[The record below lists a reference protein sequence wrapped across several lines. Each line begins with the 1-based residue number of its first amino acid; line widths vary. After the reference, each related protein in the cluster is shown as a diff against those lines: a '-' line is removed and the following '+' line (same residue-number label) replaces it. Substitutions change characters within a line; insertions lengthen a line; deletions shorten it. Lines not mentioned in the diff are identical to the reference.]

1 MFILPAGNVGLRSE
15 VKCRK
20 PPHYG
25 RFDNLPLCGAVR
37 SAGNPCGEHGIADVT
52 DAITVLYQLDQLAC
66 AVDHAPMDRYR
77 LLAEVCTPGIEPRIT
92 WTEPAIRGRW
102 WSGYVSLRSL
112 RLAANLGPIRQVDFG
127 WSTTRPFH
135 WLPIRIVGDG
145 RRPLVPLGHHLQ
157 YRRSQ
162 SECHRPGNLIRW

>member
-1 MFILPAGNVGLRSE
+1 MHAAALAIGSTERTPT
-15 VKCRK
+15 
-20 PPHYG
+20 
-25 RFDNLPLCGAVR
+25 
-37 SAGNPCGEHGIADVT
+37 ADDAT
-52 DAITVLYQLDQLAC
+52 DPVI
-66 AVDHAPMDRYR
+66 
-77 LLAEVCTPGIEPRIT
+77 G
-92 WTEPAIRGRW
+92 GRW

-157 YRRSQ
+157 HRRSQ
-162 SECHRPGNLIRW
+162 SECQAGQISSDGEPFDQGDSVNSP